1 MKSLRIA
8 VQMDPIE
15 KMIVNHDTSL
25 ALMVEAQARGHE
37 LWWWA
42 PNDLF
47 YDTGVVKA
55 LARRVSVNFGGILPG
70 VKFQSTNASNNSCAR
85 VADCAF
91 PVAFA

>member
-1 MKSLRIA
+1 MRIA

-42 PNDLF
+42 PSDLF
-47 YDTGVVKA
+47 YELGVVKA
-55 LARRVSVNFGGILPG
+55 RTRATRWMFPPESDATGRSSGARLSREATGS
-70 VKFQSTNASNNSCAR
+70 
-85 VADCAF
+85 DW
-91 PVAFA
+91 

>member
-1 MKSLRIA
+1 MVRLMRIA

-37 LWWWA
+37 MWWWA

-47 YDTGVVKA
+47 Y
-55 LARRVSVNFGGILPG
+55 RPPRVGGL
-70 VKFQSTNASNNSCAR
+70 
-85 VADCAF
+85 
-91 PVAFA
+91 